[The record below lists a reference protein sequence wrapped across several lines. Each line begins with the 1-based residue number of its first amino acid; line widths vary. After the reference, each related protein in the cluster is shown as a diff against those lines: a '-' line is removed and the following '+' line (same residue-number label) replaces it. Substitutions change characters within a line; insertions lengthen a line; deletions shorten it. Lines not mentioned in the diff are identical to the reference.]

1 MRRLIPCLLVFLV
14 GCGGLRLSVVDSA
27 YNRPSNVAVY
37 FTVDTA
43 TGSPVAGLEA
53 DDFRIYEDGSLVSV
67 AESQQ
72 TIVNPEVAAE
82 HYTLL
87 LVDMSGSVSE
97 SDQVP
102 LIEEAAQEFTS
113 ELEDHQRVAVYVFDG
128 SEDIRAIT
136 PFTRSEGAASAG
148 AGRLSSYNA
157 RDPSTNLH
165 GAVVNAIGELND
177 ALERSRTPLSFG
189 TVVVFTDGTDRAA
202 RVTADEMADAIDESP
217 YDFFAIGV
225 GDEISENV
233 LGDVGREGYVM
244 VADRGAIRAAFHGVS
259 ERIVQMTQRFYL
271 LSYCSPARAGTH
283 TVTVEAVNDGGSGS
297 LTYEF
302 DAEGFGPN
310 CNPER
315 PPPFDTSRGGTP
327 RTRSRSRRGSRIQV
341 DVSARASGGGGG
353 GSATVSVDPEAGA
366 Q

>member
-1 MRRLIPCLLVFLV
+1 MRHLVHLGALLGLA
-14 GCGGLRLSVVDSA
+14 GCGGLSVNMVDSA
-27 YNRPSNVAVY
+27 YQRPSNVAVY

-43 TGSPVAGLEA
+43 GGDPVTGLAAE
-53 DDFRIYEDGSLVSV
+53 DFRIYEDGRLVSV

-102 LIEEAAQEFTS
+102 LIESAAQEFTS
-113 ELEDHQRVAVYVFDG
+113 QLEEHQRVAVYAFDG
-128 SEDIRAIT
+128 SEEIHRIT
-136 PFTRSEGAASAG
+136 PFTRSAGAANAG
-148 AGRLSSYNA
+148 VGRVSGFRA

-165 GAVVNAIGELND
+165 GAVVKAIEELDD
-177 ALERSRTPLSFG
+177 ALERSDAPLRFG

-202 RVTADEMADAIDESP
+202 RVSPDEMGEAIEESP

-225 GDEISENV
+225 GDEIDEGV

-244 VADRGAIRAAFHGVS
+244 VDDPGAIGAAFRRVG
-259 ERIVQMTQRFYL
+259 ERIVNMTQRYYL
-271 LSYCSPARAGTH
+271 LSYCSPARAGRH
-283 TVTVEAVNDGGSGS
+283 TVTVEAVTDEAAGSVS
-297 LTYEF
+297 YEF

-315 PPPFDTSRGGTP
+315 PPPFDTSQGGATP
-327 RTRSRSRRGSRIQV
+327 RRRGRRGRGRRIEV
-341 DVSARASGGGGG
+341 RARGGGG
-353 GSATVSVDPEAGA
+353 AARVTVDANPEAGA